1 LGVDGRTLVPELLDA
16 IARDGSPSGRVV
28 LTTVFGDAL
37 LPRNQA
43 ISVQQLARLVADLG
57 INERLVRTSLL
68 RMSRESLVI
77 AERVGRRSF
86 YRVHPNATAKFANA
100 DGRIYARANTV
111 WDGQWTLAILD
122 EDPSEQTRERLS
134 RELQWLGMV
143 SPAPGTYVSAVVSPE
158 VVREVTRSV
167 GGELAVLART
177 EVEPGTL
184 DTESRRSTLID
195 PDGKLRR
202 LHTRHLELFQPVAKQ
217 AHTLEPNE
225 AFTVRTLLITNWR
238 RIALRSPE
246 LPSELLP
253 AEWLEGAAF
262 DLTRSIHDAVR
273 AASEAW
279 LDDVAGPAETDDVE
293 ELLLS
298 RW

>member
-1 LGVDGRTLVPELLDA
+1 LGLNRVTVVPELVDA
-16 IARDGSPSGRVV
+16 IAQDGSPSGRVV

-77 AERVGRRSF
+77 AERMGRRSF
-86 YRVHPNATAKFANA
+86 YRVHPNATATFANA
-100 DGRIYARANTV
+100 DRRIYARSNTT
-111 WDGQWTLAILD
+111 WDGQWTLAVLD
-122 EDPSEQTRERLS
+122 EHPSDQTRERLG

-143 SPAPGTYVSAVVSPE
+143 SPAPGTYVSAVVSPD

-167 GGELAVLART
+167 GGELALLART

-184 DTESRRSTLID
+184 DTESRRSVLVD
-195 PDGKLRR
+195 PHGELHR
-202 LHTRHLELFQPVAKQ
+202 LHSRHLEVFQPIAER
-217 AHTLEPNE
+217 AHTLEPSE
-225 AFTVRTLLITNWR
+225 AFAVRTLLITNWR

-246 LPSELLP
+246 LPIELLP
-253 AEWLEGAAF
+253 AGWLEGAAF
-262 DLTRSIHDAVR
+262 DLTRSVHDAVR

-279 LDDVAGPAETDDVE
+279 LDEVAGPAEMDNVGE
-293 ELLLS
+293 PLLS

>member
-1 LGVDGRTLVPELLDA
+1 MGLNGRTLVPELVDA

-28 LTTVFGDAL
+28 LTTIFGDAL

-100 DGRIYARANTV
+100 DRRIYARANTV

-122 EDPSEQTRERLS
+122 EHRSEHTRERLG
-134 RELQWLGMV
+134 RELQWLGML
-143 SPAPGTYVSAVVSPE
+143 SPTSGTYVSAVVSPD
-158 VVREVTRSV
+158 VVREVTQSV

-184 DTESRRSTLID
+184 DTEPRRSMLVD
-195 PDGKLRR
+195 PHGELHR
-202 LHTRHLELFQPVAKQ
+202 LHTRPLELGQPIAER

-225 AFTVRTLLITNWR
+225 AFTVRTVLITNWR

-262 DLTRSIHDAVR
+262 DLTRSVHDAVR

-279 LDDVAGPAETDDVE
+279 LDDVAGPAETDDVG

-298 RW
+298 SW

>member
-1 LGVDGRTLVPELLDA
+1 MGLNGPTLVPKLVDA
-16 IARDGSPSGRVV
+16 IAQDGSPSGRVV
-28 LTTVFGDAL
+28 LTTIFGDAL

-43 ISVQQLARLVADLG
+43 ISVQQLARLVSDLG

-68 RMSRESLVI
+68 RMSREHLVI

-86 YRVHPNATAKFANA
+86 YRVHPNATATFGNA
-100 DGRIYARANTV
+100 DRRIYARANTV

-122 EDPSEQTRERLS
+122 EHPSEQTRERLG

-143 SPAPGTYVSAVVSPE
+143 SPAPGTYVSAVVGPE

-184 DTESRRSTLID
+184 DTESRRSMLID
-195 PDGKLRR
+195 PHGELRR
-202 LHTRHLELFQPVAKQ
+202 LHTRHLDVFQSIAER
-217 AHTLEPNE
+217 AHALEPSE
-225 AFTVRTLLITNWR
+225 AFAVRTLLITSWR
-238 RIALRSPE
+238 RIALRAPE
-246 LPSELLP
+246 LPTELLP

-262 DLTRSIHDAVR
+262 DLTRSVYDGVR
-273 AASEAW
+273 AKSEAW